1 MTVRASSPD
10 PAPARLLTLS
20 APTVEALER
29 ATDELADRL
38 DAAGEAGFARLP
50 AVPAP
55 RAEPGAVRRAVLADS
70 AANAA
75 RWLRKRDVRRV
86 FGGAGDG
93 SSRVFLFSGVGDQY
107 PGLGAGLYRCLPAFR
122 DQLDRC
128 FGLLADE
135 HGLDLRPVL
144 FPPPTAGDAGEAQ
157 AAGAAGAAAE
167 DSADPF
173 DRHTAP
179 QEIHRTVV
187 AQPLLFALQYSLARA
202 LTALGAPPAA
212 LAGYSVGEYTA
223 ACVAGVFP
231 VEDALR
237 LVTGRARLVDELP
250 PGAMLAVAAGPE
262 ALDGPLA
269 GLLPGPLS
277 LAALNGPQQTVLSGP
292 VEAVEEAL
300 GRLTGAGLPCQ
311 RLATAHAYHSAM
323 TEPLTGPLEELLGT
337 VPLARPAIPLL
348 SNVTGTWL
356 RDEEAT
362 SPAFWARQLSR
373 TLRFSDELATV
384 WRLPD
389 PLLVEL
395 GPGQA
400 LTRLALGHPDRP
412 ANALASVVQT
422 LPGRLERRP
431 ERELLLA
438 AAGRLWAAGAAVDW
452 SALTE
457 EPPAGTEEPPVHPA
471 APSAPTEAP
480 PVHPAQ
486 PSAPTE
492 APAAS
497 TAAPAARTEEHG

>member
-1 MTVRASSPD
+1 MTVREPSPVPASGPVAAPE
-10 PAPARLLTLS
+10 PAPAAPRLLTLS
-20 APTVEALER
+20 APSMDLLER
-29 ATDELADRL
+29 ATDELSDRL
-38 DAAGEAGFARLP
+38 DAMGAAGFARLP

-55 RAEPGAVRRAVLADS
+55 PAEPGAVRRAVLADS
-70 AANAA
+70 AGNAA

-86 FGGAGDG
+86 FTGGPGDRA
-93 SSRVFLFSGVGDQY
+93 SRVFLFSGVGDQY

-122 DQLDRC
+122 EELDRC
-128 FGLLADE
+128 FRVLADE
-135 HGLDLRPVL
+135 HGLDLHAVL
-144 FPPPTAGDAGEAQ
+144 FPAGHREEP
-157 AAGAAGAAAE
+157 AE
-167 DSADPF
+167 VF

-202 LTALGAPPAA
+202 LTALGAGPAA

-223 ACVAGVFP
+223 ACIAGVFP
-231 VEDALR
+231 VEHALR

-292 VEAVEEAL
+292 VEAVEEGAR
-300 GRLTGAGLPCQ
+300 RLTGAGLPCQ
-311 RLATAHAYHSAM
+311 RLATAHAYHSTM
-323 TEPLTGPLEELLGT
+323 TEALAGPLEELLGT
-337 VPLARPAIPLL
+337 VPLAPPAIPLL
-348 SNVTGTWL
+348 SNVTGSWL

-373 TLRFSDELATV
+373 TLRFSDELAEI

-389 PLLVEL
+389 PMLVEL

-422 LPGRLERRP
+422 LPGRLESRT
-431 ERELLLA
+431 EWELLLT

-452 SALTE
+452 AALAE
-457 EPPAGTEEPPVHPA
+457 EPAAATPA
-471 APSAPTEAP
+471 ATEG
-480 PVHPAQ
+480 
-486 PSAPTE
+486 
-492 APAAS
+492 
-497 TAAPAARTEEHG
+497 RG

>member
-1 MTVRASSPD
+1 MTVREASPAAA
-10 PAPARLLTLS
+10 PAPAPAPVSPRLLTLS
-20 APTVEALER
+20 APSVELLER

-38 DAAGEAGFARLP
+38 DAMGDADFGRLP

-55 RAEPGAVRRAVLADS
+55 PAEPGAVRRAVLAQS
-70 AANAA
+70 AEHAA

-86 FGGAGDG
+86 FTGGPGDG

-107 PGLGAGLYRCLPAFR
+107 AGLGAGLYRCLPAFR
-122 DQLDRC
+122 EELDRC
-128 FGLLADE
+128 FRLLADE

-144 FPPPTAGDAGEAQ
+144 FPPAAADGAGAAGDAGDVFE
-157 AAGAAGAAAE
+157 
-167 DSADPF
+167 
-173 DRHTAP
+173 RHAAP
-179 QEIHRTVV
+179 QEIHRTAV

-202 LTALGAPPAA
+202 LTALGGGPAA

-231 VEDALR
+231 IEHALR
-237 LVTGRARLVDELP
+237 LVTGRARLVDALP

-262 ALDGPLA
+262 HLDEPDGPLA

-292 VEAVEEAL
+292 VEAVEEAAR
-300 GRLTGAGLPCQ
+300 RLTGAGLPCQ
-311 RLATAHAYHSAM
+311 RLATAHAYHSTM
-323 TEPLTGPLEELLGT
+323 TEALTGPLEELLGT
-337 VPLARPAIPLL
+337 VPLTRPAIPLL

-373 TLRFSDELATV
+373 TLRFSDELAAI

-422 LPGRLERRP
+422 LPGRLESRT
-431 ERELLLA
+431 EWELLLA
-438 AAGRLWAAGAAVDW
+438 AAGRLWTAGAAVDW
-452 SALTE
+452 TALTQE
-457 EPPAGTEEPPVHPA
+457 ATDPTDPTEE
-471 APSAPTEAP
+471 
-480 PVHPAQ
+480 
-486 PSAPTE
+486 
-492 APAAS
+492 
-497 TAAPAARTEEHG
+497 RG

>member
-1 MTVRASSPD
+1 MTVRDTS
-10 PAPARLLTLS
+10 PAPVPVAPRLLTLS
-20 APTVEALER
+20 APTAELLER

-38 DAAGEAGFARLP
+38 DAMGDAGFARLP

-55 RAEPGAVRRAVLADS
+55 PAEPGAARRAVLAGS
-70 AANAA
+70 AGHAA

-86 FGGAGDG
+86 FTGGPGDAA
-93 SSRVFLFSGVGDQY
+93 SRVFLFSGVGDQY

-122 DQLDRC
+122 EELDHC
-128 FGLLADE
+128 LEVLADE
-135 HGLDLRPVL
+135 HGLDLRAVL
-144 FPPPTAGDAGEAQ
+144 FP
-157 AAGAAGAAAE
+157 AE
-167 DSADPF
+167 EPGGSASPEEVF

-202 LTALGAPPAA
+202 LTALGAAPAA

-231 VEDALR
+231 VEHALR
-237 LVTGRARLVDELP
+237 LVTGRARLVDGLP
-250 PGAMLAVAAGPE
+250 PGAMLAVASGPQ

-292 VEAVEEAL
+292 VEAVEEAVR
-300 GRLTGAGLPCQ
+300 RLTGAGLPCQ

-323 TEPLTGPLEELLGT
+323 TEALTGPLEELLAT
-337 VPLARPAIPLL
+337 VPLAPPAIPLL
-348 SNVTGTWL
+348 SNVTGTRL

-373 TLRFSDELATV
+373 TLRFSDELAEI

-412 ANALASVVQT
+412 ADALASVVQT
-422 LPGRLERRP
+422 LPGRLETRT
-431 ERELLLA
+431 EWELLLT

-452 SALTE
+452 TALIEDRPAATE
-457 EPPAGTEEPPVHPA
+457 ERG
-471 APSAPTEAP
+471 
-480 PVHPAQ
+480 
-486 PSAPTE
+486 
-492 APAAS
+492 
-497 TAAPAARTEEHG
+497 